1 MSEALDTMKR
11 FDRLIAVFVV
21 AAVLALAGSRAAAE
35 SAESDRAEP
44 PSAASVT
51 KPATKVGFFGRLVN
65 GVGNVLR
72 APLDVPFTIVRH
84 TTESGN
90 PIVGTLS
97 GTLEGLVNGT
107 VRIVAGTVE
116 VVTSPVPGARYPLYQ
131 RELGER
137 CIRQRP
143 AF

>member
-1 MSEALDTMKR
+1 MKR
-11 FDRLIAVFVV
+11 FDRLIVLLMFV
-21 AAVLALAGSRAAAE
+21 AVLVLTGYQAAAE
-35 SAESDRAEP
+35 SAEGDRTENS
-44 PSAASVT
+44 SAVSVT
-51 KPATKVGFFGRLVN
+51 KPARKLGFFGRLLN
-65 GVGNVLR
+65 GVGNVLG

-84 TTESGN
+84 TAESGN

-107 VRIVAGTVE
+107 VRIVAGVVE
-116 VVTSPVPGARYPLYQ
+116 VVTSPVPGARYPLYK

-137 CIRQRP
+137 CIRQKP